1 MTAFVTQYE
10 FALPLGY
17 TDAAGFVHG
26 RGVMRLATALDEVEP
41 LGDPRV
47 KDNEAFFGIL
57 LLSRVTLQLG
67 AFAPVP
73 PEVIA
78 GLYAADF
85 AYLQAFYAAVNAPGS
100 GAPVLAPHPVLGAPA
115 QLPSSV
121 ETTCPQCGAELILD
135 LEPPDA
141 GPIGPFPRDVREVHA
156 P

>member
-1 MTAFVTQYE
+1 MTAFATHHE
-10 FALPLGY
+10 FLLPLGY
-17 TDAAGFVHG
+17 ADAAGRLHT

-41 LGDPRV
+41 LGDVRV

-67 AFAPVP
+67 EFAPVP

-85 AYLQAFYAAVNAPGS
+85 AYLQAFYAAINAPGS
-100 GAPVLAPHPVLGAPA
+100 GVPVRATLPLPAAAPPA
-115 QLPSSV
+115 SI
-121 ETTCPQCGAELILD
+121 ETVCPQCGAELILD
-135 LEPPDA
+135 LEPAPLPDT
-141 GPIGPFPRDVREVHA
+141 REVTT